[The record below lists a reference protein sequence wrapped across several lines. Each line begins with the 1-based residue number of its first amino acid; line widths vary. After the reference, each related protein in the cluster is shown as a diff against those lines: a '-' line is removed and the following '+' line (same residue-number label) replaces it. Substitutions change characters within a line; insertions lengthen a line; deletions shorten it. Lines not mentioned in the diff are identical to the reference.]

1 VCQYPA
7 GLPDNTR
14 LQRLHVG
21 VDCMPW
27 LPSFPNALRC
37 ESVFSISAA
46 INTSTRSE

>member
-1 VCQYPA
+1 VRERPA

-14 LQRLHVG
+14 LQRLHVE
-21 VDCMPW
+21 VDCMPC
-27 LPSFPNALRC
+27 LLSFPNALRR